1 MHVSRQVGEADF
13 ATGSHRDTQTYFY
26 ILPLILK
33 CVFAYKIFVLDVIR
47 LTINIGQYHSR
58 RMRAD
63 RHTCKE
69 TDMQACEYACTHTH
83 AHAYIHKYSYVFFSG
98 YRKRPITHK
107 EAKLSRTQRGLNS
120 QSSDRGNIV
129 SCQLSSTFDS
139 RHRDCA
145 NKHSPKG
152 GDNPSEINMFN
163 IGIRTQCA
171 MAQGNTETDK
181 YTAFAT
187 NLITTCRLKPDMF
200 SFWLW

>member
-1 MHVSRQVGEADF
+1 M
-13 ATGSHRDTQTYFY
+13 
-26 ILPLILK
+26 K
-33 CVFAYKIFVLDVIR
+33 CVFAYNIFVLDVIR
-47 LTINIGQYHSR
+47 FTVNIGQYACVR
-58 RMRAD
+58 TDKRAWRQTC
-63 RHTCKE
+63 RHAY
-69 TDMQACEYACTHTH
+69 MQVHIHARTHT
-83 AHAYIHKYSYVFFSG
+83 YINIRIVFFFSG
-98 YRKRPITHK
+98 CGKRPITHK
-107 EAKLSRTQRGLNS
+107 EAAKLSRTQRGLSS

-152 GDNPSEINMFN
+152 GGDPSEMNMFN

-171 MAQGNTETDK
+171 MAQGNTKTDK
-181 YTAFAT
+181 YTAFALT